1 MIHSRLTRGY
11 GRGPGYGRE
20 PGHRPEPRSGPEPR
34 REPESG
40 HGRAYGGTRRTTRFG
55 GTPGTG
61 RTVHGTAGPI
71 RAPRSDRTVH
81 STAGPSR
88 TPGTRPTVLGAPGTR
103 PTALGAPGTG
113 RTPLGAPAASRT
125 LRTTLVTAA
134 LALALVAALAGCGDS
149 GELRGAGATPTAVG
163 PTRLWPLLP
172 PASTPAV
179 DYGEADTETV
189 KGVTAPGDDV
199 RALDPVAVVR
209 AEVAAHPDEYRGPHA
224 AYAETAR
231 LLADCGQPGARGAR
245 CPVLRAYYRDL
256 TGDGKADM
264 VLGIRFP
271 AHQLAVRVYTFIGH
285 RLVQV
290 MGTADSVLSVEL
302 AGREVIIR
310 SPSTLPGYEF
320 RTVWSWDPH
329 QNAMLATRDEILRV
343 GPPASPTGPGS
354 PAPTP
359 PPSARETSPAPAP
372 PPSPSAHRTSPTTSR
387 SARGAPP
394 TTSRSA
400 RRASRAPSPALSPSA
415 STS

>member
-1 MIHSRLTRGY
+1 MAR
-11 GRGPGYGRE
+11 
-20 PGHRPEPRSGPEPR
+20 
-34 REPESG
+34 
-40 HGRAYGGTRRTTRFG
+40 
-55 GTPGTG
+55 
-61 RTVHGTAGPI
+61 
-71 RAPRSDRTVH
+71 RTVH
-81 STAGPSR
+81 SSAGPSR
-88 TPGTRPTVLGAPGTR
+88 TPA
-103 PTALGAPGTG
+103 TG
-113 RTPLGAPAASRT
+113 RTALEAPATGRTALGAPAASRT

-343 GPPASPTGPGS
+343 GPPASPTAPGS

-359 PPSARETSPAPAP
+359 PPSARGTSPGPAPPP

-394 TTSRSA
+394 TTYRSA
-400 RRASRAPSPALSPSA
+400 RRASPAPSPALSPSA